1 MKGMC
6 ADLERRNLS
15 SARPLSDGFWD
26 LSEFSVKPSDKRMPE
41 FSSDTDAVLINV
53 GDTDSISELS
63 GHCNSGAVCTDDSVS
78 PEINGFSDDIR
89 REKVSFGDSKVSSG
103 DNQSQDEPNY
113 AERGGRSEI
122 HRYSELF
129 DLSCESEEDLYRI
142 DLGDE
147 SEGST
152 SCESLHDDRDTE
164 LSKLFERLR
173 KRTQLEKAAEN
184 TAGRREYVLDSGYT
198 VSVPRAGM
206 TRSSD
211 IIRSYES
218 DHPLIGNIEIL
229 RWPSVYSFY
238 EKFRSDAIRYFS
250 EEGHECEYEDFIS
263 FVPQYSAMTSAQK
276 EYYFRWRSCLRR
288 GEYIK
293 ASKSYVLLLLCEI
306 INLPDLLDPRDGIK
320 LMCELV
326 VHYNENVYGI
336 RRSVSA
342 WIRDYCL
349 IHGVSVPAGYIDAV
363 ASYAGNAIALP
374 EFFVKYDPV
383 TKKPDPL
390 SLLNMMSHY
399 SWKYSK
405 YINGENR
412 ELFEKYMTEALTAAY
427 DACGGE
433 LIPEDGRTQMSKY
446 VSEAYSGAVCTSD
459 VKCRIKLTYRK
470 CDGADEYRYA
480 TGIIKY
486 AENCTRRL
494 LGIKA
499 RFKISELPRRATEAV
514 DGYFAPLFEEQ
525 MLRRKRRNEQKLLR
539 AESIPEYE
547 KLYDAE
553 STGLSFE
560 HALEI
565 EKSSWAIT
573 KRLVDAFENSDGNI
587 AEGSESGSDRSSDE
601 TLTASDEDINK
612 VSEINSDNKL
622 SECYEIEASD
632 PDEHKLFKT
641 PEGDTAYKSGEVC
654 SSDGCN
660 AADQTGENFG
670 SNGSCSVNN
679 SGEELCRQGIIL
691 LLNGDSRGFEQ
702 LANENRLLPDT
713 LAERINELLYDSV
726 GDIVLQQSGVGY
738 AVIDDYRTETEEFA
752 YG

>member
-1 MKGMC
+1 MC
-6 ADLERRNLS
+6 ADLECRNLS
-15 SARPLSDGFWD
+15 SGLPPYDGFWD
-26 LSEFSVKPSDKRMPE
+26 LSEFSVKPSDKRMTE

-53 GDTDSISELS
+53 GDSGSISELS
-63 GHCNSGAVCTDDSVS
+63 GCCNCDTVCTDDSVS
-78 PEINGFSDDIR
+78 PEIDGLFDGIH
-89 REKVSFGDSKVSSG
+89 RENVSFGDRKFSSG
-103 DNQSQDEPNY
+103 DNQSQDEPKY
-113 AERGGRSEI
+113 AERGSRSEI
-122 HRYSELF
+122 RRNSESF
-129 DLSCESEEDLYRI
+129 DLSDESEEELYRI
-142 DLGDE
+142 DLGNE
-147 SEGST
+147 SEDST
-152 SCESLHDDRDTE
+152 SCGSLHDDRDTE

-173 KRTQLEKAAEN
+173 KRTRLEKAAEN

-198 VSVPRAGM
+198 VSVPRAGI

-218 DHPLIGNIEIL
+218 DHPLIGNIEVL
-229 RWPSVYSFY
+229 RWPSNYTFY

-250 EEGHECEYEDFIS
+250 AEGHECEYEDFIS

-326 VHYNENVYGI
+326 VHYNENIYGI

-363 ASYAGNAIALP
+363 ASYAGNAITLP

-390 SLLNMMSHY
+390 SLLNMMSRY
-399 SWKYSK
+399 SWKDSK

-427 DACGGE
+427 DACGDE
-433 LIPEDGRTQMSKY
+433 LIPEDDRTQMSKY

-480 TGIIKY
+480 AGIIKY

-514 DGYFAPLFEEQ
+514 DGYFAPLFEEL
-525 MLRRKRRNEQKLLR
+525 MLRRKHRKEQNLLR

-565 EKSSWAIT
+565 EKSSWEIT
-573 KRLVDAFENSDGNI
+573 KRLVDAFGNSDGNT
-587 AEGSESGSDRSSDE
+587 AEGSESGSDRSSDKILTSLDGDIYKASE
-601 TLTASDEDINK
+601 TS
-612 VSEINSDNKL
+612 SGNKL
-622 SECYEIEASD
+622 SECYEIESSD
-632 PDEHKLFKT
+632 SDEHNPFT
-641 PEGDTAYKSGEVC
+641 DSEENMTYKSEELC
-654 SSDGCN
+654 SSDRRSVT
-660 AADQTGENFG
+660 DQTCGNSC
-670 SNGSCSVNN
+670 SNGSGSTNN
-679 SGEELCRQGIIL
+679 NGEELCRQGVIL
-691 LLNGDSRGFEQ
+691 LLNGNPRGFEQ
-702 LANENRLLPDT
+702 LAYENRLLPDT

-726 GDIVLQQSGVGY
+726 GDIVLQQSGGGY